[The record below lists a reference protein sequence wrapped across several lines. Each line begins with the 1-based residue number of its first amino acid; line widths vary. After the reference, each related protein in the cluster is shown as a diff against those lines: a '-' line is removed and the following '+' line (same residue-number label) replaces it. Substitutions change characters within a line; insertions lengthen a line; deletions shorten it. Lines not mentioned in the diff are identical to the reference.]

1 MSEYEDRYP
10 DAYGRREETDREP
23 RQRHFLGLGL
33 PRQVR
38 DSAPVVTSTPREE
51 SSIPNGPAI
60 PGEPSIKV
68 VDIADLPPPPPR
80 HAAQLHTERPR
91 QPLVERSAR
100 EISEDVAEQLAASP
114 FIDSSGISITVD
126 DSGVTLE
133 GTINSLIA
141 ISLARALAL
150 NVPGVSRVQ
159 VQLRVH
165 QTPKS
170 YAAG

>member
-10 DAYGRREETDREP
+10 EAYGRREETDREP
-23 RQRHFLGLGL
+23 RPRRFLGLGL

-38 DSAPVVTSTPREE
+38 DNTPAIISTPREE
-51 SSIPNGPAI
+51 SSI

-68 VDIADLPPPPPR
+68 VDIADLPPRESR

-91 QPLVERSAR
+91 RPLVERSPS
-100 EISEDVAEQLAASP
+100 EICEDVAEQLAASP
-114 FIDSSGISITVD
+114 FVDASGISITVD
-126 DSGVTLE
+126 DGEIRLD

-150 NVPGVSRVQ
+150 NVSGVSRVQ
-159 VQLRVH
+159 VQLRVV
-165 QTPKS
+165 QAPKR
-170 YAAG
+170 YVTG

>member
-10 DAYGRREETDREP
+10 DAYGRREETDP
-23 RQRHFLGLGL
+23 ASRQRHFLGLGL

-38 DSAPVVTSTPREE
+38 DSRPAVISTPRDE
-51 SSIPNGPAI
+51 SSIAD
-60 PGEPSIKV
+60 EPSIPDEPPIKV
-68 VDIADLPPPPPR
+68 VDIADLPPREPR

-91 QPLVERSAR
+91 QPLVEHSAR
-100 EISEDVAEQLAASP
+100 EICEDVAEQLAASP

-126 DSGVTLE
+126 DSEVTLA

-159 VQLRVH
+159 VQLRV
-165 QTPKS
+165 QQAPRRYT
-170 YAAG
+170 AG